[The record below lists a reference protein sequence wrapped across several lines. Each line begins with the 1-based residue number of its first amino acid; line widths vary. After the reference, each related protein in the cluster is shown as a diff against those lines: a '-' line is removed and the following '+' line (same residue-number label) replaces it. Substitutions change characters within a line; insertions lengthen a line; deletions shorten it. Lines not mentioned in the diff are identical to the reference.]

1 MELEDTHQK
10 VKIMANRNFN
20 SFARGMQVG
29 SNLVGQL
36 YPVVGALKEYKN
48 DQIANS
54 LMNERAAIPRAQVVG
69 DNAEL
74 IQAMADKKAARMPGF
89 YTGGADEL
97 KMRMALERQDADM
110 SNQQLDNAMNARRL
124 NLMEQNLQSDNDYR
138 QQALQAQKDER
149 EQKRAQQAFEQQTQ
163 KQQEAFRNSL
173 SYNTNMRANLGLLQK
188 AENEDQ
194 YNQVVDT
201 IGALYNS
208 AIASGL
214 KVPEPQIPPYMSMT
228 DRTDLDQAQQ
238 AVDAAQEKVNERGAD
253 AKDGPN
259 WWPFTATKGQQLQ
272 QAQQALEQLRQKAGA
287 STPAYQPATPQV
299 AAPQAQPS
307 PTPAPTSPNS
317 SLRDGMTATNPNTG
331 EKVIRKNGKW
341 VPVQ

>member
-1 MELEDTHQK
+1 
-10 VKIMANRNFN
+10 MAENLSPYFN
-20 SFARGMQVG
+20 SLARSLG
-29 SNLVGQL
+29 
-36 YPVVGALKEYKN
+36 GAYAGIQQQRRLDKQDE
-48 DQIANS
+48 IANS

-74 IQAMADKKAARMPGF
+74 VQAMADKKAARMPGF

-110 SNQQLDNAMNARRL
+110 NNQQLDNAMNARRL
-124 NLMEQNLQSDNDYR
+124 NLMEQNLQSDNNYR
-138 QQALQAQKDER
+138 QQALQAQREDRQQSLQAQKDER

-238 AVDAAQEKVNERGAD
+238 AVDAAQDKVNERGAD

-272 QAQQALEQLRQKAGA
+272 QAQKALEQLRQKAGV
-287 STPAYQPATPQV
+287 STQAYQPATPQV
-299 AAPQAQPS
+299 ATPQAQPS

-331 EKVIRKNGKW
+331 EKLIRKNGKW